1 MDDTLLQDLR
11 QLGLTE
17 NSYRALLILPLVE
30 VAWADGRIQPAEA
43 AAIKALA
50 RKNDFFSVEAQS
62 LLEKWLA
69 TPPTDTERELGMR
82 TLVELARRR
91 GGAGA
96 SLEAKTLQQ
105 LFDLSQQVASAAGGF
120 FGLSNPVSPAEEACL
135 RQIADILHIDDGHSW
150 SELLTDLKA

>member
-17 NSYRALLILPLVE
+17 NSYRALLLLPLVE

-43 AAIKALA
+43 AAIEELA

-62 LLEKWLA
+62 LLKNWLA
-69 TPPTDTERELGMR
+69 APPSDSDRELGMR

-96 SLEAKTLQQ
+96 SLKAETLQ
-105 LFDLSQQVASAAGGF
+105 DLIELSFQVASAAGGF
-120 FGLSNPVSPAEEACL
+120 FGLSSPISAPERASL
-135 RQIADILHIDDGHSW
+135 DRIADILHIDDGGSW
-150 SELLTDLKA
+150 SELLSDLTS